1 MKWEFTSWVP
11 LLSKICPSDTYKIY
25 KRGSSVRIDTSLS
38 GFEQMSWQRGNRTY
52 IFTASDDACRF
63 LDINHDNRQV
73 HIDKIM
79 LSELANEASSLFASS
94 SDVMAA
100 ARLTCPT
107 SITYIDTDRI
117 VFERSKSGII
127 GFRTDRTDI
136 VNGYECKVY
145 NANVQLV
152 SKTRTEHLS
161 DADKKNYKE
170 QMAASSMPFQSIPF
184 LNTVEIV
191 EKNYD
196 EESGNSAQSTNG
208 SSNYNLSRVTLEQ
221 YFDPAFSIQ
230 GHDIGRPREITT
242 KINKFK
248 THLWLSE
255 QFPLSLQEQILPIIE
270 LMAISSS
277 HFTKLK
283 GGLLISIVPCDHLSL

>member
-1 MKWEFTSWVP
+1 MF
-11 LLSKICPSDTYKIY
+11 
-25 KRGSSVRIDTSLS
+25 
-38 GFEQMSWQRGNRTY
+38 
-52 IFTASDDACRF
+52 
-63 LDINHDNRQV
+63 
-73 HIDKIM
+73 
-79 LSELANEASSLFASS
+79 
-94 SDVMAA
+94 
-100 ARLTCPT
+100 
-107 SITYIDTDRI
+107 
-117 VFERSKSGII
+117 
-127 GFRTDRTDI
+127 
-136 VNGYECKVY
+136 

-161 DADKKNYKE
+161 EQDKKNYKE
-170 QMAASSMPFQSIPF
+170 QIQTNSLPFQSIPF

-196 EESGNSAQSTNG
+196 EESGAQSPNG
-208 SSNYNLSRVTLEQ
+208 ASNYNLSKVTLEQ
-221 YFDPAFSIQ
+221 YFDPAISIN

-255 QFPLSLQEQILPIIE
+255 QFPLSLQQQVLPIIE

-283 GGLLISIVPCDHLSL
+283 GAILIY